1 MGFNTMGIKF
11 DVFARQG
18 HPASLIPS
26 PFRLRKIIFGFDSYF
41 LLAVVKRDGK
51 IRSTRDFDW
60 KKLQFSS
67 VRDRQQRQISD
78 AEGKC

>member
-1 MGFNTMGIKF
+1 MGIKF

-18 HPASLIPS
+18 QSCFADSFPISAY
-26 PFRLRKIIFGFDSYF
+26 RKIIFGFDSYF